1 MKKPTRLSCVTAVML
16 NLTFGIA
23 MAADN
28 AAGNAEAQHAKPAAT
43 KASENQTTSQKETA
57 PAKASPSKAAK
68 TQEEPD
74 CN

>member
-1 MKKPTRLSCVTAVML
+1 MKKTTRLSCVMAVML

-28 AAGNAEAQHAKPAAT
+28 AAAEAQHATPAAT
-43 KASENQTTSQKETA
+43 KAPENQSTSQEETA
-57 PAKASPSKAAK
+57 PANASPSDAAK

>member
-1 MKKPTRLSCVTAVML
+1 MKKTTRLSCVMAVML

-23 MAADN
+23 M

-43 KASENQTTSQKETA
+43 KAPENQSTSQEETA
-57 PAKASPSKAAK
+57 PAKASPSDAAK